1 MAEEEDD
8 VGDFLAVMFPVI
20 IITIVVYYLFR
31 AAVKVVRHSEVL
43 VIERLGRYKT
53 TLKPGLHWIWP
64 IIEQPRLIN
73 WRYLDARRNAS
84 HLDVVT
90 TQTERVDMREHVID
104 FGKQHVIT
112 KDTVQVFID
121 ALVYFR
127 ITDPRVAVLNIQNL
141 PDAVELLTQATLRN
155 IIARM
160 TLDDTFSSREAING
174 QLLSKIQ
181 RDAERWGVSVTRVEI
196 FNIDPPPD
204 IKRAMMNQIQAE
216 RDRRSDV
223 LRADGERESAIIR
236 SRGTAA
242 RLVLSAEGTRASL
255 LLRARGDAQAKTLL
269 ATCEAE
275 AVKHVRRAVQNEVR
289 GVDYLAAVEY
299 INKLHLMSSGSGNT
313 EVVLLPVDSVQAV
326 GALSGLA
333 ADAHAAGAV
342 GHK

>member
-1 MAEEEDD
+1 MADD
-8 VGDFLAVMFPVI
+8 VGTFLAVMFTVI
-20 IITIVVYYLFR
+20 GLTIILYKLMKLGC
-31 AAVKVVRHSEVL
+31 KVVRHSEVL
-43 VIERLGRYKT
+43 VIERMGRYKT

-64 IIEQPRLIN
+64 LIEQPRLIN
-73 WRYLDARRNAS
+73 WRYLDASRNKS

-90 TQTERVDMREHVID
+90 TKTEIVDMREHVID

-160 TLDDTFSSREAING
+160 TLDDTFSSREQINA

-236 SRGTAA
+236 SRGHAA
-242 RLVLSAEGTRASL
+242 KLVLSAEGDRAST
-255 LLRARGDAQAKTLL
+255 LLRANGQAQAKVLL
-269 ATCEAE
+269 ATCEAK
-275 AVKHVRRAVQNEVR
+275 AVECIRRAVHTEVR
-289 GVDYLAAVEY
+289 AVDYLAAVEY
-299 INKLHLMSSGSGNT
+299 INKLHLMASGSGT
-313 EVVLLPVDSVQAV
+313 SHVVLVPVDSVHAV
-326 GALSGLA
+326 GQLSGLYS
-333 ADAHAAGAV
+333 AGQGLQASA